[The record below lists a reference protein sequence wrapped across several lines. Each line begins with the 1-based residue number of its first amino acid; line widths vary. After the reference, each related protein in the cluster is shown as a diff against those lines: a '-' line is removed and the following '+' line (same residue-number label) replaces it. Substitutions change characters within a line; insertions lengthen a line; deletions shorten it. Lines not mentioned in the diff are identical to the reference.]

1 MEKKKVLF
9 VCTANLLRSVTAE
22 IIFSQWDNL
31 DVKSAGTF
39 RFANNVITIELIE
52 WADIIFAMQDHHKK
66 DILKLVPKSENK
78 IIVLN
83 IPDIYDRMDP
93 NLVRILK
100 EKVPRFLQ

>member
-1 MEKKKVLF
+1 MENKKVLF

-22 IIFSQWDNL
+22 IIFSKWQNL

-39 RFANNVITIELIE
+39 PLADNVITKDLIE
-52 WADIIFAMQDHHKK
+52 WADIIFAMEEHHK
-66 DILKLVPKSENK
+66 DDMLKLAPESENK

-83 IPDIYDRMDP
+83 IPDIYQQMDP
-93 NLVRILK
+93 KLVKILK